1 MSRQNL
7 LDSAV
12 QARGSPR

>member
-7 LDSAV
+7 KYKLKKFDL
-12 QARGSPR
+12 

>member
-7 LDSAV
+7 LVSIK
-12 QARGSPR
+12 